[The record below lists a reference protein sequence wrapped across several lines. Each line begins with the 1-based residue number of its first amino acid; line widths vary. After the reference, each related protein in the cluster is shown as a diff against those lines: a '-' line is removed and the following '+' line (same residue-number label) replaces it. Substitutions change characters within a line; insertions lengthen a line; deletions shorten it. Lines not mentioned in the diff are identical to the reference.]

1 MNNDEKVKTNFTSMD
16 DLYFEKSAF
25 LLLFIIFLFINYV
38 YYLHGNLNGMFNII
52 YWLCFILSAPKFD
65 FNFNFNEDSKN
76 EVLYSYMLNGVEG
89 HKYSVSGDLY

>member
-52 YWLCFILSAPKFD
+52 Y
-65 FNFNFNEDSKN
+65 
-76 EVLYSYMLNGVEG
+76 
-89 HKYSVSGDLY
+89 